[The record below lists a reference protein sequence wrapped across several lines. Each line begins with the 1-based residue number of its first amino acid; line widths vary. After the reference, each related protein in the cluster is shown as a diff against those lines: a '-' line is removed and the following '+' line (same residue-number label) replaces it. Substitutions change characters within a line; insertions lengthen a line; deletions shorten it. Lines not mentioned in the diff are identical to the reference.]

1 MEAMTLR
8 SVCVF
13 CGSRPGNDPEFAA
26 AARLLGETLATS
38 GRRLV
43 YGGGHVGMMGIM
55 ADAALRAG
63 GEVIGVIPRALQE
76 RELAQRNLT
85 RLHVVGSMHERKA
98 LMAELADGF
107 IALPGGL
114 GTLEEFFEIWTWV
127 QLGLM
132 AKPLGLLNVNGFY
145 GALLAFLDQVQ
156 AKGFVPR
163 EHLAIVSVA
172 PQPAELLALMEAK
185 CP

>member
-1 MEAMTLR
+1 MTLS

-13 CGSRPGNDPEFAA
+13 CGSRPGNDPAFAA
-26 AARLLGETLATS
+26 AARTLGEALAAS

-43 YGGGHVGMMGIM
+43 YGGGHVGIMGIL
-55 ADAALRAG
+55 ADAALGAG
-63 GEVIGVIPRALQE
+63 GEVVGVIPRALQE

-98 LMAELADGF
+98 LMADLAEGF

-132 AKPLGLLNVNGFY
+132 AKPLGLLNVGRFFDP
-145 GALLAFLDQVQ
+145 LLAFLDQVQ
-156 AKGFVPR
+156 AKGFIPR
-163 EHLAIVSVA
+163 EHLGMVSVA
-172 PQPAELLALMEAK
+172 AQPAELLELLERK
-185 CP
+185 R